1 MGDEPEATASLTR
14 TQLRSVGDQRFPE
27 RLSMV
32 RADPRI
38 FYPGWLYRPITA
50 AFIRVAEIVGNIRAG
65 LLGLYLLCLLIA
77 FIALLVIAPRLA

>member
-1 MGDEPEATASLTR
+1 M
-14 TQLRSVGDQRFPE
+14 
-27 RLSMV
+27 M

-50 AFIRVAEIVGNIRAG
+50 AFIRLAEIARNIQAG
-65 LLGLYLLCLLIA
+65 PLGTYLLYLLIA